1 MRAHRP
7 PAQFITLICNT
18 PKQTRFI
25 MPLYRGL
32 ADFSFLFYFSGA
44 AGKPPRRALSLET
57 AGNLKPFPYANT
69 IMNTQH

>member
-1 MRAHRP
+1 MQYTKTNSFYYA
-7 PAQFITLICNT
+7 
-18 PKQTRFI
+18 
-25 MPLYRGL
+25 PLYRGL